1 MTRIGVLLCGSGHR
15 DGSEI
20 QEAVLTML
28 ALEEEGAT
36 LHCLSLA
43 KPQAA
48 VFDHLTGKLAPGEPR
63 IMIIEAARIARGK
76 IRDAAIVTPDDL
88 DALVIPGGFGVAS
101 NFCDYAARGA
111 EMTVDRDVEHLL
123 ISMHEARKP
132 IGAVCIA
139 PVVVGKA
146 LGKLGIKLT
155 LGKDPKAAADLESWG
170 ARSVECD
177 PAHCVVD
184 ESNLIVS
191 TPAYMLG
198 EQISDIA
205 PGIRA
210 LAKEVV
216 RLAKAQLC

>member
-1 MTRIGVLLCGSGHR
+1 MTRVGVLLCGSGHR

-20 QEAVLTML
+20 HEAVLTML

-36 LHCLSLA
+36 LHCLALA

-48 VFDHLTGKLAPGEPR
+48 VYDHLTGKLAPGESR
-63 IMIIEAARIARGK
+63 VMITEAARIARGK
-76 IRDAAIVTPDDL
+76 IRDAAIVTPDEL
-88 DALVIPGGFGVAS
+88 DALVIPGGSGLAA
-101 NFCDYAARGA
+101 NLCDYAARGA
-111 EMTVDRDVEHLL
+111 EMTVDPDVEHLIRSL
-123 ISMHEARKP
+123 HEARKP

-139 PVVVGKA
+139 PVL
-146 LGKLGIKLT
+146 LGKVLGKVGVKLT
-155 LGKDPKAAADLESWG
+155 LGNDLKAASDLESWG

-184 ESNLIVS
+184 ETHLVVS

-198 EQISDIA
+198 EQIAAIY

-210 LAKEVV
+210 LAREIV
-216 RLAKAQLC
+216 RLAKAQLS